1 MAEQQT
7 TMAVNCLSCGAELEY
22 DPTKGLLH
30 CEFCD
35 SEFTAEEIDN
45 YYKQKEEKAAE
56 DSSDSGLQSSEENGE
71 WGADAADMRAYS
83 CSACG
88 AELIAEENTAAMIC
102 PYCGNSTIVPAQF
115 SGAVRPQ
122 YVIPF
127 AFTKAQAESSYKN
140 YYKSKKLLP
149 KSFESS
155 NHIEDIQGVY
165 VPFWLFDGVSEIDSQ
180 YKAYDR
186 KETQNEIIKT
196 HYDVHRHGTVEF
208 ERVPADASVRMP
220 DDLMDSIEPY
230 KFDGLKEF
238 SMAYMPGF
246 LAERFN
252 VSEQEDVKRAKD
264 RIENTTKSLARQ
276 TVKHDSVSAV
286 SENVKVDFKNT
297 TYAMLPVWY
306 LVTKWNNETYKFA
319 MNGQTGEFIGDL
331 PIDSGKMA
339 LRVIITAIIVGVIA
353 YLLCADP
360 MITIIAAIIAGA
372 ISGATGYASMKPV
385 SKKTQAIEYIKQNIK
400 LSSST
405 DNFVRTEHIRK
416 ENRQQ
421 QS

>member
-1 MAEQQT
+1 
-7 TMAVNCLSCGAELEY
+7 
-22 DPTKGLLH
+22 
-30 CEFCD
+30 
-35 SEFTAEEIDN
+35 
-45 YYKQKEEKAAE
+45 
-56 DSSDSGLQSSEENGE
+56 
-71 WGADAADMRAYS
+71 
-83 CSACG
+83 
-88 AELIAEENTAAMIC
+88 
-102 PYCGNSTIVPAQF
+102 
-115 SGAVRPQ
+115 
-122 YVIPF
+122 
-127 AFTKAQAESSYKN
+127 
-140 YYKSKKLLP
+140 
-149 KSFESS
+149 
-155 NHIEDIQGVY
+155 
-165 VPFWLFDGVSEIDSQ
+165 
-180 YKAYDR
+180 
-186 KETQNEIIKT
+186 
-196 HYDVHRHGTVEF
+196 
-208 ERVPADASVRMP
+208 
-220 DDLMDSIEPY
+220 
-230 KFDGLKEF
+230 
-238 SMAYMPGF
+238 MAYMPGF

-400 LSSST
+400 LSSSK